1 MPTIKVLE
9 EKPLSMADLKEELKE
24 IKKRDEEFSFRAA
37 KVAEQLDT
45 VKVVKPKEA
54 EEIYKAIE
62 KLSVPR
68 LKDMHIFKI
77 IDLMPS
83 DMTQLKNIIQ
93 GYSLTVTNENLN
105 KILEII
111 QEYLPKKK

>member
-1 MPTIKVLE
+1 MPTIKTLE
-9 EKPLSMADLKEELKE
+9 EKPLAMADLKEELKE
-24 IKKRDEEFSFRAA
+24 IKKRDEELSFRAA

-54 EEIYKAIE
+54 EELFSAIE
-62 KLSVPR
+62 KLNVPR
-68 LKDMHIFKI
+68 LKEMHIYKI

-93 GYSLTVTNENLN
+93 GFSLTITAENLN
-105 KILEII
+105 KILETV